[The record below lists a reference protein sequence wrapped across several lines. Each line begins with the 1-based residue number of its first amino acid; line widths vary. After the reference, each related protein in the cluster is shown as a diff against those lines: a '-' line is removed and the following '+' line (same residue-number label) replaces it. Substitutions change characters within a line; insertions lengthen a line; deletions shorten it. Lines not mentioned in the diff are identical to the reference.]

1 MNAVIQRDNDLPTVQ
16 PVTPMEMIRI
26 AVQQNADL
34 DKVSKLMDL
43 QERWEKN
50 EARKAFNEAFAK
62 FKTEAVSVIKNKT
75 VTAGPLNGKK
85 YAELFSVVDAVTPV
99 LSRHGLAASW
109 HMSKDEKDWLEVT
122 CTLKHV
128 LGHSEAVSMGGP
140 PDSGGA
146 KNAIQARASTISYL
160 QRYTL
165 KAICGVAE
173 KDDDNNGA
181 GSKVEPDPEGKKLL
195 ESCGSISALA
205 ATWKSLTEQQRKTL
219 EVVKDDCK
227 ARIQAADKAAQ

>member
-1 MNAVIQRDNDLPTVQ
+1 MNAVIEHKQDLPTAQ
-16 PVTPMEMIRI
+16 AVTPMDMIRI

-62 FKTEAVSVIKNKT
+62 FKAEAVSVIKNKT
-75 VTAGPLNGKK
+75 VTGGPLSGKT

-140 PDSGGA
+140 PDTGGA
-146 KNAIQARASTISYL
+146 KNAIQARASAVSYL

-173 KDDDNNGA
+173 KDDDTNGG
-181 GSKVEPDPEGKKLL
+181 GSKIEPDAEGKAKLEACGSL
-195 ESCGSISALA
+195 ESLTACWKAL
-205 ATWKSLTEQQRKTL
+205 TPDQRKTL
-219 EVVKDDCK
+219 TDVAKDCK
-227 ARIQAADKAAQ
+227 ARIKAADQGAQ